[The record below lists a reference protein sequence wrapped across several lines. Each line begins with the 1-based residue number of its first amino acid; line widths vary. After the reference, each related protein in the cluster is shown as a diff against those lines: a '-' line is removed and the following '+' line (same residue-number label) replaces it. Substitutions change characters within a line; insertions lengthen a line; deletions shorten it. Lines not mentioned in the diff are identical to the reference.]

1 MIKSLFACALAV
13 SAVAC
18 TKPTDPM
25 PTSTSSTGRVA
36 VERIGVFADGLAYGE
51 RRGIYVVTDN
61 ENGREFI
68 GISGVGIAETGS
80 HPAGKTRMTDER

>member
-1 MIKSLFACALAV
+1 MIRFLIACTLAI
-13 SAVAC
+13 SAAAC

-25 PTSTSSTGRVA
+25 PTSTSSTGRVS
-36 VERIGVFADGLAYGE
+36 VERIGVFADSLAYGD

-61 ENGREFI
+61 ETGREFI

-80 HPAGKTRMTDER
+80 HQAGKTRTADER